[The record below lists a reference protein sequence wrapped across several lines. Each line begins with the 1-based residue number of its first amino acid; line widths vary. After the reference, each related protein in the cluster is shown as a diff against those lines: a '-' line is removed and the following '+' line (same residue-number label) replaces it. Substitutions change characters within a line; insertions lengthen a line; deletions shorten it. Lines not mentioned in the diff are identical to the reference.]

1 MRNINTKYLKKH
13 RAGFSMVTAIFV
25 IFIMASLTALI
36 MNVTS
41 KTVKATTQQYQKEQ
55 ASILARSYTELAM
68 LYAINYD
75 RDTNNN
81 CLENINA
88 TFGDPNNLYTIH
100 THLQYIGNKTLLPNC
115 GTRID
120 TTPDWNVSNP
130 TGFDSTISIIIDVY
144 IKYKDFDDPNNRDI
158 TFHRRTVQKL

>member
-1 MRNINTKYLKKH
+1 MKTIKNNYIKKH

-55 ASILARSYTELAM
+55 ASLLARSYTELAM

-75 RDTNNN
+75 RNGNNN
-81 CLENINA
+81 CIQDINA
-88 TFGDPNNLYTIH
+88 SFGDTENLYTIQ
-100 THLQYIGNKTLLPNC
+100 THLQYIGNSELLPNC
-115 GTRID
+115 GTLL
-120 TTPDWNVSNP
+120 TPTWSVANP
-130 TGFDSTISIIIDVY
+130 TGFDSAISIVIDVF
-144 IKYKDFDDPNNRDI
+144 IKYKDFDDPNGRDI